1 PTYDVGDVAA
11 LSGIDRAVAG
21 GSVFADV
28 SGTMADRGKSVL
40 VHACSLQESQLV
52 AKPASTFA
60 ERALWSRR

>member
-1 PTYDVGDVAA
+1 VAA
-11 LSGIDRAVAG
+11 LSGMDRAVAG

-60 ERALWSRR
+60 ERAL